1 VIAVKVRHFL
11 FKTPGVGFFI
21 PIGDFKQ
28 LPGGFEGVLVDHAVN
43 EIHKIFFGLL
53 IHGPDLTEIQH
64 ADDLVGQDKNV
75 AGMGVR
81 MEKPVIK
88 NLPQQNIGPAAGNS

>member
-1 VIAVKVRHFL
+1 
-11 FKTPGVGFFI
+11 
-21 PIGDFKQ
+21 
-28 LPGGFEGVLVDHAVN
+28 
-43 EIHKIFFGLL
+43 L